1 MYFKK
6 KQGGE
11 DLKEVKKRSAAPIY
25 AVGAVWL
32 VYCLLFPLYRPIHFL
47 IPIVLAIA
55 AYAAASRIFPD
66 KTEYVEE
73 PPRPEEPFTTGDE
86 RIDALLREG
95 EAADGELQRLGE
107 AIRDPG
113 VKAKVARIRELTA
126 AIFRDILED
135 RDDYSAIR
143 RFADY
148 FLPTTLKLL
157 NAYDRM
163 SAVDAEGQN
172 ISGTLQRI
180 DQVLDTT
187 IAAYEKQLDAL
198 FMNQALDIET
208 DIQVLENMLKK
219 EGLAG
224 KDF

>member
-1 MYFKK
+1 MR
-6 KQGGE
+6 
-11 DLKEVKKRSAAPIY
+11 EVKKRSAVPVY

-32 VYCLLFPLYRPIHFL
+32 LYCLLFPLYRPLHFIIL
-47 IPIVLAIA
+47 ICLSIV
-55 AYAAASRIFPD
+55 AYAVCARLFPD

-73 PPRPEEPFTTGDE
+73 PAKPEESVTTGDE

-95 EAADGELQRLGE
+95 EAAVAELQRLGGS
-107 AIRDPG
+107 IRDDG
-113 VKAKVARIRELTA
+113 VKQKVARITELTD
-126 AIFRDILED
+126 AIFKDVLED
-135 RDDYSAIR
+135 KDDYPAIR

-163 SAVDAEGQN
+163 STVDAEGQN
-172 ISGTLQRI
+172 ISGTLKRI
-180 DQVLDTT
+180 DEVLDTT
-187 IAAYEKQLDAL
+187 VTAYEKQLDAL
-198 FMNQALDIET
+198 FLNQALDIET
-208 DIQVLENMLKK
+208 DIAVLESMLKK